1 MYYSEKFKQKIGEP
15 VSGGTVRLGTINKI
29 GEWLTDTQ
37 ITQKFNIE
45 PMSIPDFWA
54 TIGGVVG
61 VFDKIV
67 WGCVFCV
74 KAEDGCALTVFAYW
88 SDRQWLFYCFEFDGR
103 GEWLAERCVF
113 SPAIALEP
121 STPSLSEPLPLTE
134 EQMIS
139 ALKSKGYTIS
149 KTF

>member
-54 TIGGVVG
+54 TIGGGGVG
-61 VFDKIV
+61 
-67 WGCVFCV
+67 
-74 KAEDGCALTVFAYW
+74 
-88 SDRQWLFYCFEFDGR
+88 
-103 GEWLAERCVF
+103 
-113 SPAIALEP
+113 
-121 STPSLSEPLPLTE
+121 
-134 EQMIS
+134 
-139 ALKSKGYTIS
+139 SK
-149 KTF
+149 K